1 MHVSVVEPIEQAVE
15 RVKLILFRPFA
26 WDKWFILGF
35 CAFLAY
41 LGEGGVYSG
50 GGNQFNGAN
59 GNFRSFF
66 DPVMEWI
73 RAHFALVIA
82 VAGLFFLVFLAL
94 GLVLTWIR
102 SRGRFMFLD
111 GVVRNRAAVVEPWN
125 EFARQGNS
133 LFLFSV
139 CFGLV
144 ACVVAVITVGAG
156 LALAWPD
163 IRAERFGSG
172 ALVALLAGLPL
183 LFAELLAC
191 GVVHVLLE
199 DFVVPAMYLR
209 RQRVL
214 EAWSIVRRE
223 VLAGQ
228 VGTIILYFLMKLVL
242 AVGVGFI
249 ALVVTCLTCC
259 LAALPYVGSVILL
272 PLLVF
277 RRSYSLC
284 FLGQFGPGWRCF
296 SEPIQPPLTPPFAA
310 PPSAAVPPIA

>member
-1 MHVSVVEPIEQAVE
+1 MHLSVVEPIEQAVE

-26 WDKWFILGF
+26 WDKWIILGF

-41 LGEGGVYSG
+41 LGEGGGYSG
-50 GGNQFNGAN
+50 GGNQFNGGN

-66 DPVMEWI
+66 GSVMEWI
-73 RAHFALVIA
+73 HTHLALVIA
-82 VAGLFFLVFLAL
+82 LAVLVFLVFLAL

-125 EFARQGNS
+125 EFAREGNS

-144 ACVVAVITVGAG
+144 ACVVAVLTVGAG

-163 IRAERFGSG
+163 LRAEQFRSG
-172 ALVALLAGLPL
+172 ALVALLAGVPL
-183 LFAELLAC
+183 LFAEVLAC
-191 GVVHVLLE
+191 AIVHVLLE

-214 EAWSIVRRE
+214 EAWGTVRRE

-242 AVGVGFI
+242 AVGVGVI

-259 LAALPYVGSVILL
+259 LAALPYLGSVILL

-296 SEPIQPPLTPPFAA
+296 SEPTAPPLPPPFAEPPPA
-310 PPSAAVPPIA
+310 PLPPLA